1 MELTREAIQ
10 EITRLTLA
18 GQKIEAVTIPDG
30 TNGMVAVI
38 GGACVDLTPFRPERP
53 DRKRIAVNLYSVE
66 SFIEYVNEHKGAN
79 TRIFASLSKAPYTMV
94 AAIDYH
100 ETTPVGKPEFIT
112 HLAVL
117 TLRTTDEWDRWS
129 GSDKKQFNQ
138 IEFAE
143 FVEENAL
150 DIVDPE
156 SAKIMEIVLSLQSA
170 NEVRWKSAARLNNG
184 AVHLEYHDEAKAMAG
199 KDGSMEIPEL
209 IKLNLAVFRGLEE
222 KIIEARFRYRLRS
235 GSIALFYQLVRPQ
248 KLIDAMVLDAMLKV
262 KAETQLPVFDGMFE
276 KK

>member
-1 MELTREAIQ
+1 MDLMREAIQ

-18 GQKIEAVTIPDG
+18 GQKIDAIAIPAGTDG
-30 TNGMVAVI
+30 LVAVI
-38 GGACVDLTPFRPERP
+38 GGQTVDLTPFRPKFP
-53 DRKRIAVNLYSVE
+53 DRKRVVVNLYSVE
-66 SFIEYVNEHKGAN
+66 SFIAYVNEHKSEH

-100 ETTPVGKPEFIT
+100 ETAPAGKPEFIT

-117 TLRTTDEWDRWS
+117 TLRTTDEWDRWA
-129 GSDKKQFNQ
+129 GNDKKQFNQ

-143 FVEENAL
+143 FVEENSL
-150 DIVDPE
+150 DIVEPS
-156 SAKIMEIVLSLQSA
+156 SATIMEMALSLQSS
-170 NEVRWKSAARLNNG
+170 NEVRWKSAARLDNG
-184 AVHLEYHDEAKAMAG
+184 AIHLEYHDDAKAMGG
-199 KDGSMEIPEL
+199 KDGSMNIPEL
-209 IKLNLAVFRGLEE
+209 FKLNLAVFRGLEE
-222 KIIEARFRYRLRS
+222 KIIEARFRYRLRT

-262 KAETQLPVFDGMFE
+262 KSETNLPVFDGMFE